1 MFRSINPYTEKIV
14 YENPEITDEELE
26 KRLDLAFR
34 TFLKWRNI
42 SLDERKNFLSKLIE
56 ILTTFRSN
64 LAYLITSEMG
74 KTIKESESEVD
85 KCIKLIRYYVDN
97 IDKYISDEFIDDGK
111 KIIYESLGP
120 IFAIM
125 PWNFPFW
132 QVFRFVVPNLLAGN
146 TVVLKHASNVQESAK
161 VIEFI
166 FDNIGFGSGL
176 LVNLPISSVRV
187 ERGISDQR
195 IFGVTLTGSE
205 NAGRS
210 VARLAGEYIKK
221 VVLELGGNDPF
232 IVFEDVDLDFV
243 LDNAA
248 KARLRNAGQA
258 CNSAKRFLVH
268 QKIFN
273 QFVDGLRARF
283 ASVKVGDP
291 LDRNTDM
298 GPVVAESAR
307 EQILEQIEIAKNN
320 GAEVTWGGRKLHNQG
335 YFVEPTIVSNVSQNN
350 PVLDQEIFG
359 PVALVISFRDYAE
372 AIELANKTSFG
383 LNSSVWTNN
392 KEYQEYAIKNIQA
405 GSVFINQI
413 ATSDVMMP
421 FGGIKKS
428 GFGREMGE
436 SGVRE
441 FLNIKSVVYN
451 ND

>member
-1 MFRSINPYTEKIV
+1 MFRSINPYTQKVI

-26 KRLDLAFR
+26 KRLDIAFKA
-34 TFLKWRNI
+34 FLKWRSI
-42 SLDERKNFLSKLIE
+42 KLSERKDYIAKLIE
-56 ILTTFRSN
+56 ILSTYRSN

-74 KTIKESESEVD
+74 KTIKESESEID
-85 KCIKLIRYYVDN
+85 KCIKLIRYYIDN
-97 IDKYISDEFIDDGK
+97 IDKYITDESIDAGK
-111 KIIYESLGP
+111 KIIYEPLGP

-146 TVVLKHASNVQESAK
+146 VVVLKHASNVQESAK

-166 FDNIGFGSGL
+166 FDNIGFGNGL
-176 LVNLPISSVRV
+176 LVNLPISSARV
-187 ERGISDQR
+187 EKVIADQR

-210 VARLAGEYIKK
+210 VARLAGQYIKK

-243 LDNAA
+243 LDNAV

-268 QKIFN
+268 QKIFDH
-273 QFVDGLRARF
+273 FIDGLRERF
-283 ASVKVGDP
+283 ASVRVGDP
-291 LDRNTDM
+291 LDRDSDM
-298 GPVVAESAR
+298 GPVVSESAR
-307 EQILEQIEIAKNN
+307 EQIFDQIEIAKNN
-320 GAEVTWGGRKLHNQG
+320 GAEVIFGGNKLYGLG
-335 YFVEPTIVSNVSQNN
+335 YFIEPTIIVSLTQKN
-350 PVLDQEIFG
+350 PILDQEIFG
-359 PVALVISFRDYAE
+359 PVAVVMTFTDLVE
-372 AIELANKTSFG
+372 AIELANNTSFG
-383 LNSSVWTNN
+383 LNSSLWTNN
-392 KEYQEYAIKNIQA
+392 INYQEYAIRNIQA

-436 SGVRE
+436 AGVRE
-441 FLNIKSVVYN
+441 FLNIKSIIYN
-451 ND
+451 NG